1 MEYEVYIDRLFF
13 LHFGMNFLL
22 LMLTDRL
29 GDYRVS
35 KKRLA
40 LTAAV
45 ASALYLA
52 VLLWPVGRF
61 SGGLRGAGALK
72 VLLFSAGTL
81 GALAAAFS
89 LRQKR
94 ELLSAAGL
102 YAACSCLLGGT
113 LSALQGAGRA
123 LWGGKEVS
131 SVTVLGVLA
140 PALVASLAG
149 CALWRREQKKRSD
162 PLWRV
167 RLKEGETTVEVVA
180 LADSGNSLTDPCTH
194 RPVCVA
200 DRAVL
205 RALGVLEKPERF
217 RIIPYHSVGKGRGLL
232 QAAAVEEMRLY
243 RAGQERVQKRVLIA
257 VSQEKLSQS
266 GSWQMLLHPA
276 ILEEEK
282 GEDHDIESSDAGK
295 DAV

>member
-1 MEYEVYIDRLFF
+1 MACGPFWRRDAGRGNLK
-13 LHFGMNFLL
+13 
-22 LMLTDRL
+22 D
-29 GDYRVS
+29 
-35 KKRLA
+35 
-40 LTAAV
+40 
-45 ASALYLA
+45 
-52 VLLWPVGRF
+52 PVVF
-61 SGGLRGAGALK
+61 RGYPG
-72 VLLFSAGTL
+72 SAGRR
-81 GALAAAFS
+81 FS

-123 LWGGKEVS
+123 LGERKGVPA
-131 SVTVLGVLA
+131 VTVLGVLA
-140 PALVASLAG
+140 PALAASLAG